1 MAPTN
6 RLIEARRAQLRAEH
20 EADKRGEAKAAPN
33 PESRKPQATPPKARS
48 KAKA

>member
-6 RLIEARRAQLRAEH
+6 RLIEARRAQLRAED
-20 EADKRGEAKAAPN
+20 EADKRSDAKTSTDV
-33 PESRKPQATPPKARS
+33 EGLRPQTARPKARP